1 MWMHVDSFS
10 YSYNYAGA
18 ATADSPLGPFVWAHA
33 TQPNGYESYDLQ
45 IWWALCLS
53 ISVYLYIDGYI
64 DR

>member
-45 IWWALCLS
+45 IW
-53 ISVYLYIDGYI
+53 
-64 DR
+64 